1 MDIWQETIVVRFG
14 DIDPS
19 DRVTMAAVFGY
30 FQEAAVNHAEHLGVG
45 REALG
50 QSKQAWILSR
60 MSVVVERRPRY
71 DERIVVRS
79 WPRGTDRLFAVR
91 NYDIQDEAG
100 AVLVRGISGWL
111 IFDTERRR
119 ALRPEP
125 VAAKLPRNEGVN
137 VLPYHAVAL
146 AAHDGLMPTGTRQAA
161 YSDIDYNGHVN
172 NARYVQW
179 IADVT
184 DPTLLNTAD
193 SIRLDINYI
202 KELKPGETAALL
214 TGEGDDNRRIYE
226 GRLADQA
233 VFRAELQVGV

>member
-1 MDIWQETIVVRFG
+1 
-14 DIDPS
+14 
-19 DRVTMAAVFGY
+19 
-30 FQEAAVNHAEHLGVG
+30 
-45 REALG
+45 
-50 QSKQAWILSR
+50 
-60 MSVVVERRPRY
+60 
-71 DERIVVRS
+71 
-79 WPRGTDRLFAVR
+79 
-91 NYDIQDEAG
+91 
-100 AVLVRGISGWL
+100 
-111 IFDTERRR
+111 
-119 ALRPEP
+119 LRPEP

-146 AAHDGLMPTGTRQAA
+146 AAHDGLTPAGTRQAA

-172 NARYVQW
+172 NTRYVQW

-184 DPTLLNTAD
+184 DPALLNTAD